1 MEKGK
6 AKQLLDKMQV
16 LIEDGQNV
24 PFAAGK
30 VLVNKEEMLE
40 MIEDLKKTIDIE
52 LKAYHEITDK
62 RGKIIKDANKEA
74 EDIIVEAEESASR
87 IRMSKPNP
95 LYVQRQ
101 VKDLNKKDKMALR
114 TANEIY
120 AASIIYTNE
129 MLMEINESVRQAY
142 NMISEET
149 DRVLDSLRQKSDV
162 IEQNKRE
169 LMDGLLDMKKQER
182 YADILEIS
190 QLLANELYYEKNRFE
205 EEEQKKKKQAE
216 ENEMVQWEFDFE
228 DKKEDPIKVKP
239 SRQPVK
245 LHDDI
250 LHDEVVDSAFEIA
263 DELKEEKKKSLFE
276 DRTPVPLEESITDAG
291 VAGKAAEGSS
301 KKIPEFRIGGNIHK
315 SLDDEL

>member
-149 DRVLDSLRQKSDV
+149 DRVLDSLRLKSDV
-162 IEQNKRE
+162 IEQNSGVV
-169 LMDGLLDMKKQER
+169 LDGVLDMKKQER

-205 EEEQKKKKQAE
+205 EEEQKKQAE

-291 VAGKAAEGSS
+291 VAGKAAEGTP

-315 SLDDEL
+315 NLDNEL

>member
-1 MEKGK
+1 
-6 AKQLLDKMQV
+6 
-16 LIEDGQNV
+16 
-24 PFAAGK
+24 
-30 VLVNKEEMLE
+30 
-40 MIEDLKKTIDIE
+40 
-52 LKAYHEITDK
+52 
-62 RGKIIKDANKEA
+62 
-74 EDIIVEAEESASR
+74 
-87 IRMSKPNP
+87 
-95 LYVQRQ
+95 
-101 VKDLNKKDKMALR
+101 
-114 TANEIY
+114 
-120 AASIIYTNE
+120 
-129 MLMEINESVRQAY
+129 
-142 NMISEET
+142 
-149 DRVLDSLRQKSDV
+149 
-162 IEQNKRE
+162 
-169 LMDGLLDMKKQER
+169 MDGLLDMKKQER

-205 EEEQKKKKQAE
+205 EEEQKTKKQAE

-291 VAGKAAEGSS
+291 VAGKAAEGPS

>member
-190 QLLANELYYEKNRFE
+190 QLLANELYYEKNRIE
-205 EEEQKKKKQAE
+205 EEEQKKQSE

-291 VAGKAAEGSS
+291 AAPPAAAAPPGVLVRCGHPYE
-301 KKIPEFRIGGNIHK
+301 P
-315 SLDDEL
+315 

>member
-40 MIEDLKKTIDIE
+40 M
-52 LKAYHEITDK
+52 KAYHEITDK

-205 EEEQKKKKQAE
+205 EEEQKTKKQAE

-291 VAGKAAEGSS
+291 VAGKTAEGSS

>member
-1 MEKGK
+1 MNKRLK
-6 AKQLLDKMQV
+6 DKKMMSGIITAGGF
-16 LIEDGQNV
+16 LIILAGSALSQQTALGQNYQGV
-24 PFAAGK
+24 YVDGTFVGYVAEN
-30 VLVNKEEMLE
+30 VDV
-40 MIEDLKKTIDIE
+40 
-52 LKAYHEITDK
+52 
-62 RGKIIKDANKEA
+62 KDVILQARRKL
-74 EDIIVEAEESASR
+74 AEESASR

-205 EEEQKKKKQAE
+205 EEEQKTKKQAE

>member
-1 MEKGK
+1 
-6 AKQLLDKMQV
+6 
-16 LIEDGQNV
+16 
-24 PFAAGK
+24 
-30 VLVNKEEMLE
+30 
-40 MIEDLKKTIDIE
+40 
-52 LKAYHEITDK
+52 
-62 RGKIIKDANKEA
+62 
-74 EDIIVEAEESASR
+74 
-87 IRMSKPNP
+87 
-95 LYVQRQ
+95 
-101 VKDLNKKDKMALR
+101 
-114 TANEIY
+114 
-120 AASIIYTNE
+120 
-129 MLMEINESVRQAY
+129 
-142 NMISEET
+142 MISEET

-205 EEEQKKKKQAE
+205 EEEQKKQAE

-291 VAGKAAEGSS
+291 VAGKAAEGAP

-315 SLDDEL
+315 NLDNEL